1 MKKITILSF
10 ILLTSFH
17 SYSQVN
23 DNLYSG
29 SSGRQISN
37 TITNSDFFLEV
48 TPTYTFPTGKLSEVY
63 NNGYGGLISLNQKL
77 NSGLILFVE
86 GGYVNFIGKEINI
99 RVTSTVKNK
108 TTTSNT
114 SFTPP
119 SFIHIPVSA
128 GFKYYEDKFIIGVGI
143 GTGIS
148 KLKDVDMES
157 STKLMINPMAG
168 YDFGKV
174 ILGANYS
181 ITTIGDGNTNKY
193 IGVRL
198 SIKISE

>member
-1 MKKITILSF
+1 MKYIFFIILS
-10 ILLTSFH
+10 LPML
-17 SYSQVN
+17 SYAQVN

-29 SSGRQISN
+29 SSGRQTSN
-37 TITNSDFFLEV
+37 TVTNSDFFLEV
-48 TPTYTFPTGKLSEVY
+48 IPTYTFPTGKLSEVY

-99 RVTSTVKNK
+99 RVTSTIKNK

>member
-1 MKKITILSF
+1 MKYIFFLLLFSPILS
-10 ILLTSFH
+10 
-17 SYSQVN
+17 YAQVN

-29 SSGRQISN
+29 TSGRK
-37 TITNSDFFLEV
+37 TTTPVTNSEFFLEV

-99 RVTSTVKNK
+99 RVTSTIKNK
-108 TTTSNT
+108 NTTSNT

>member
-1 MKKITILSF
+1 MKYIFFLILS
-10 ILLTSFH
+10 IPML
-17 SYSQVN
+17 SYAQVN

-29 SSGRQISN
+29 SSGRQTSN
-37 TITNSDFFLEV
+37 TITYSDFFLEV

-181 ITTIGDGNTNKY
+181 ITTLGDGNTNKY

>member
-1 MKKITILSF
+1 MKYIFFLILS
-10 ILLTSFH
+10 LPML
-17 SYSQVN
+17 SYAQVN

-29 SSGRQISN
+29 SSGRQTSN
-37 TITNSDFFLEV
+37 TVTNSDFFLEV

-99 RVTSTVKNK
+99 RVTSTIKNK

>member
-1 MKKITILSF
+1 MKYIFFLILSIP
-10 ILLTSFH
+10 IL
-17 SYSQVN
+17 SYAQVN

-29 SSGRQISN
+29 SYGRQISN
-37 TITNSDFFLEV
+37 TVTNSEFFLEV

-99 RVTSTVKNK
+99 RVTSTIKNK

-128 GFKYYEDKFIIGVGI
+128 GFKYYEDNFIVGVGI

>member
-1 MKKITILSF
+1 MKYIFFIILS
-10 ILLTSFH
+10 LPML
-17 SYSQVN
+17 SYAQVN

-29 SSGRQISN
+29 SSGRQTSN
-37 TITNSDFFLEV
+37 TVTNSDFFLEV

-99 RVTSTVKNK
+99 RVTSTIKNK

>member
-1 MKKITILSF
+1 MKYIFFLLLFSPILS
-10 ILLTSFH
+10 
-17 SYSQVN
+17 YAQVN

-29 SSGRQISN
+29 TSGRK
-37 TITNSDFFLEV
+37 TTTPVTNSEFFLEV

-99 RVTSTVKNK
+99 RVTSTIKNK

-148 KLKDVDMES
+148 KLKDVDMER

>member
-1 MKKITILSF
+1 MKYIFLLILSLP
-10 ILLTSFH
+10 IL
-17 SYSQVN
+17 SYAQVN

-29 SSGRQISN
+29 SSGRQTSN
-37 TITNSDFFLEV
+37 TITNSYFFLEV

-108 TTTSNT
+108 TSTSNT

>member
-1 MKKITILSF
+1 MKYIFFIVFLLPVLS
-10 ILLTSFH
+10 
-17 SYSQVN
+17 YAQVN
-23 DNLYSG
+23 DNLYNG
-29 SSGRQISN
+29 SSGRIISN
-37 TITNSDFFLEV
+37 TVANPDFYLEV
-48 TPTYTFPTGKLSEVY
+48 IPTYTFPTGKLSEVY

-77 NSGLILFVE
+77 KSGVILFVE

-99 RVTSTVKNK
+99 SVSSTIKNK
-108 TTTSNT
+108 TTTSIA

-119 SFIHIPVSA
+119 TFIHIPISA

-148 KLKDVDMES
+148 KLKGVDMES
-157 STKLMINPMAG
+157 STKLMINPMVG

-181 ITTIGDGNTNKY
+181 ITTLDDGNTNKY
-193 IGVRL
+193 LGIRL
-198 SIKISE
+198 SIKISD

>member
-1 MKKITILSF
+1 MKYIFFLLLFTPMLS
-10 ILLTSFH
+10 
-17 SYSQVN
+17 YAQVN

-29 SSGRQISN
+29 TSGRK
-37 TITNSDFFLEV
+37 TTTPVTNSDFHLEI
-48 TPTYTFPTGKLSEVY
+48 TPTYTFPTGKLSDVY

-77 NSGLILFVE
+77 NSGVILFVE

-99 RVTSTVKNK
+99 RVTSTIKNK

>member
-10 ILLTSFH
+10 ILLTSFY
-17 SYSQVN
+17 SYAQVN

-29 SSGRQISN
+29 SSGRQTSN
-37 TITNSDFFLEV
+37 TVTNSDFFLEV

>member
-1 MKKITILSF
+1 MLSF
-10 ILLTSFH
+10 A
-17 SYSQVN
+17 QVN

-29 SSGRQISN
+29 SSGRK
-37 TITNSDFFLEV
+37 TITPLTNSDFHLEI
-48 TPTYTFPTGKLSEVY
+48 TPTYTFPTGKLSDVY

-77 NSGLILFVE
+77 KSGVILFVE
-86 GGYVNFIGKEINI
+86 GGYVKFIGKEINI
-99 RVTSTVKNK
+99 RVTTTSKN
-108 TTTSNT
+108 TTTTNT
-114 SFTPP
+114 SSFTPP
-119 SFIHIPVSA
+119 SFIHIPISA
-128 GFKYYEDKFIIGVGI
+128 GFKYYENNFIIGVGI

-148 KLKDVDMES
+148 KLEGVDMEN

-198 SIKISE
+198 SIKITE

>member
-1 MKKITILSF
+1 MKYIFFIILS
-10 ILLTSFH
+10 LPML
-17 SYSQVN
+17 SYAQVN

-29 SSGRQISN
+29 SSGRQTSN
-37 TITNSDFFLEV
+37 TVTNSDFFLEV

>member
-1 MKKITILSF
+1 MKYIFFLILS
-10 ILLTSFH
+10 LPML
-17 SYSQVN
+17 SYAQVN

-29 SSGRQISN
+29 SSGRQTSN
-37 TITNSDFFLEV
+37 SVTNSDFFLEV
-48 TPTYTFPTGKLSEVY
+48 IPTYTFPTGKLSEVY

-99 RVTSTVKNK
+99 RVTSTIRNK

-157 STKLMINPMAG
+157 STKLMINPMVG

>member
-1 MKKITILSF
+1 MKYLFFLTFF
-10 ILLTSFH
+10 IPII
-17 SYSQVN
+17 SYTQVN

-29 SSGRQISN
+29 TSGRKL
-37 TITNSDFFLEV
+37 TTPATNSDFHLEI
-48 TPTYTFPTGKLSEVY
+48 TPTYTFPTGKLSDVY
-63 NNGYGGLISLNQKL
+63 NNGYGGLVSLNQKL
-77 NSGLILFVE
+77 SSGVILFVE
-86 GGYVNFIGKEINI
+86 GGYVKFIGKEINI
-99 RVTSTVKNK
+99 KVTTTSKNK

-119 SFIHIPVSA
+119 SFIHIPISA
-128 GFKYYEDKFIIGVGI
+128 GFKYYEDNFIIGVGI

-181 ITTIGDGNTNKY
+181 ITTVDNGNTNKY

-198 SIKISE
+198 TIKITE

>member
-1 MKKITILSF
+1 MKHIFFFILFLPILSSAQ
-10 ILLTSFH
+10 I
-17 SYSQVN
+17 N

-29 SSGRQISN
+29 TSGRK
-37 TITNSDFFLEV
+37 TTTPVTNSEFFLEV

-99 RVTSTVKNK
+99 RVTSTIKNK

-128 GFKYYEDKFIIGVGI
+128 GFKYYEDKFIIGFGI

-148 KLKDVDMES
+148 KLKGVDMES

-198 SIKISE
+198 SIKITE

>member
-1 MKKITILSF
+1 MKYIFFLLLFTPMLS
-10 ILLTSFH
+10 
-17 SYSQVN
+17 YAQVN

-29 SSGRQISN
+29 TSGRK
-37 TITNSDFFLEV
+37 TTTPVTNSDFHLEI
-48 TPTYTFPTGKLSEVY
+48 TPTYTFPTGKLSDVY

-77 NSGLILFVE
+77 NSGVILFVE

-99 RVTSTVKNK
+99 RVTSTIQNK

>member
-1 MKKITILSF
+1 MKKIAILSII
-10 ILLTSFH
+10 ILSSFY

-29 SSGRQISN
+29 SSGRSFSN
-37 TITNSDFFLEV
+37 SVTNSDFYLEV
-48 TPTYTFPTGKLSEVY
+48 TPTYTFPTGKLSDIY

-77 NSGLILFVE
+77 KSGVILFVE

-99 RVTSTVKNK
+99 RVTSTIKNK

>member
-1 MKKITILSF
+1 MKKLTILAI
-10 ILLTSFH
+10 ILLTSVY
-17 SYSQVN
+17 SYAQVN

-29 SSGRQISN
+29 SSGRQTSN
-37 TITNSDFFLEV
+37 TVTNSDFFLEV

>member
-1 MKKITILSF
+1 MKYIFFLILF
-10 ILLTSFH
+10 LPILLSA
-17 SYSQVN
+17 QIN

-37 TITNSDFFLEV
+37 SVTNSDFHLEI
-48 TPTYTFPTGKLSEVY
+48 TPTYTFPTGKLSDIY

-99 RVTSTVKNK
+99 RVTSIIKNK

-198 SIKISE
+198 SIKITE

>member
-1 MKKITILSF
+1 MKYIFFLILS
-10 ILLTSFH
+10 IPML
-17 SYSQVN
+17 SYAQVN

-29 SSGRQISN
+29 SSGRQTSN
-37 TITNSDFFLEV
+37 TVTNSDFFLEV

-99 RVTSTVKNK
+99 RVTSTIKNK

>member
-1 MKKITILSF
+1 MKLIFFMILS
-10 ILLTSFH
+10 IPML
-17 SYSQVN
+17 SYAQFN

-29 SSGRQISN
+29 STGRQISN

>member
-1 MKKITILSF
+1 MKNTLFLLFFLPTLS
-10 ILLTSFH
+10 
-17 SYSQVN
+17 YAQVN

-29 SSGRQISN
+29 TSGRK
-37 TITNSDFFLEV
+37 TTTPVTNSDFHLEI

-86 GGYVNFIGKEINI
+86 GGYINFIGKEINI
-99 RVTSTVKNK
+99 RVTSTIKNK

-198 SIKISE
+198 SIKLSE

>member
-1 MKKITILSF
+1 MKYIFFIILS
-10 ILLTSFH
+10 LPML
-17 SYSQVN
+17 SYAQVN

-29 SSGRQISN
+29 SSGRQTSN
-37 TITNSDFFLEV
+37 TVTNSDFFLEV

-77 NSGLILFVE
+77 ESGVILFVE
-86 GGYVNFIGKEINI
+86 GGYVNFVGKEINI
-99 RVTSTVKNK
+99 RVTSTIKNK

-193 IGVRL
+193 LGVRL

>member
-1 MKKITILSF
+1 MKYIFFLILS
-10 ILLTSFH
+10 IPVL
-17 SYSQVN
+17 SYAQVN

-37 TITNSDFFLEV
+37 TVTNSDFFLEV

-77 NSGLILFVE
+77 ESGVILFVE
-86 GGYVNFIGKEINI
+86 GGYVNFVGKEINI
-99 RVTSTVKNK
+99 RVTSTIKNK

>member
-1 MKKITILSF
+1 MKYIFFLILS
-10 ILLTSFH
+10 IPVL
-17 SYSQVN
+17 SYAQVN

-37 TITNSDFFLEV
+37 TVTNSDFFLEV

-86 GGYVNFIGKEINI
+86 GGYVNFVGKEINI
-99 RVTSTVKNK
+99 RVTSTIKNK

>member
-1 MKKITILSF
+1 MKYIFFLILS
-10 ILLTSFH
+10 IPMI
-17 SYSQVN
+17 SYAQVN

-29 SSGRQISN
+29 SSGRQTSN
-37 TITNSDFFLEV
+37 TVTNSDFFLEV

-99 RVTSTVKNK
+99 RVTSTIKNK

-157 STKLMINPMAG
+157 STKLMINPMVG

>member
-1 MKKITILSF
+1 MKYIFFLLFFLPTLS
-10 ILLTSFH
+10 
-17 SYSQVN
+17 YAQAN

-29 SSGRQISN
+29 TSGRK
-37 TITNSDFFLEV
+37 TTTTVTNSDFHLEI
-48 TPTYTFPTGKLSEVY
+48 TPTYTFPSGKLSEVY

-99 RVTSTVKNK
+99 RVTSTIKNK

>member
-1 MKKITILSF
+1 MKYIFFLILS
-10 ILLTSFH
+10 IPVL
-17 SYSQVN
+17 SYAQVN

-29 SSGRQISN
+29 SSGRQTSN
-37 TITNSDFFLEV
+37 TVTNSDFFLEV

-86 GGYVNFIGKEINI
+86 GGYVNFVGKEINI
-99 RVTSTVKNK
+99 RVTSTIKNK

>member
-1 MKKITILSF
+1 MKHLFFFILFLPILSSAQ
-10 ILLTSFH
+10 I
-17 SYSQVN
+17 N

-37 TITNSDFFLEV
+37 SVTNSDFHLEI
-48 TPTYTFPTGKLSEVY
+48 TPTYTFPTGKLSDIY

-99 RVTSTVKNK
+99 RVTSTIKNK

-128 GFKYYEDKFIIGVGI
+128 GFKYYEDKFIIGFGI

-148 KLKDVDMES
+148 KLKGVDMES

>member
-1 MKKITILSF
+1 MKNTLFLLFFLPTLS
-10 ILLTSFH
+10 
-17 SYSQVN
+17 YAQVN

-29 SSGRQISN
+29 TSGRK
-37 TITNSDFFLEV
+37 TTTPVTNSDFHLEI

-99 RVTSTVKNK
+99 RVTSTIKNK

-114 SFTPP
+114 SFKPP

-193 IGVRL
+193 VGVRL

>member
-1 MKKITILSF
+1 MKYIFFLLLFSPILS
-10 ILLTSFH
+10 
-17 SYSQVN
+17 YAQVN

-29 SSGRQISN
+29 TSGRK
-37 TITNSDFFLEV
+37 TTTPVTNSDFHLEI

-99 RVTSTVKNK
+99 RVTSTIKNK

-119 SFIHIPVSA
+119 SFIQIPVSA

-157 STKLMINPMAG
+157 STKLMINPMVG

>member
-1 MKKITILSF
+1 MKRIFFFILFLPILSSAQ
-10 ILLTSFH
+10 I
-17 SYSQVN
+17 N

-37 TITNSDFFLEV
+37 SVTNSDFYLEL
-48 TPTYTFPTGKLSEVY
+48 TPTYTFPTEKLSDIY
-63 NNGYGGLISLNQKL
+63 NNGYGGLVSLNQKL
-77 NSGLILFVE
+77 NSGVILFVE

-99 RVTSTVKNK
+99 RVTSTIKNK

-198 SIKISE
+198 SIKITE

>member
-1 MKKITILSF
+1 MKYIFFIILS
-10 ILLTSFH
+10 LPML
-17 SYSQVN
+17 SYAQVN

-29 SSGRQISN
+29 SSGRQTSN
-37 TITNSDFFLEV
+37 TVTNSDFFLEV
-48 TPTYTFPTGKLSEVY
+48 TPTYTFPTGKLSEIY

-99 RVTSTVKNK
+99 RVTSTIKNK

>member
-1 MKKITILSF
+1 MKYIFFLILS
-10 ILLTSFH
+10 LPML
-17 SYSQVN
+17 SYAQVN

-29 SSGRQISN
+29 ASGRKL
-37 TITNSDFFLEV
+37 TTPVTNSDFHLEI
-48 TPTYTFPTGKLSEVY
+48 TPTYTFPTGKLSDIY
-63 NNGYGGLISLNQKL
+63 NNGYGGLVSLNQKL
-77 NSGLILFVE
+77 NSGVILFVE

-99 RVTSTVKNK
+99 RVATTSRN
-108 TTTSNT
+108 TTSTSNT

-128 GFKYYEDKFIIGVGI
+128 GFKYYEDKFIFGVGI

-148 KLKDVDMES
+148 KLKGVDMES
-157 STKLMINPMAG
+157 SSRLMINPMAG

-174 ILGANYS
+174 ILAANYS

>member
-1 MKKITILSF
+1 MKYIF
-10 ILLTSFH
+10 FLLLFTPML

-29 SSGRQISN
+29 TSGRK
-37 TITNSDFFLEV
+37 TTTPVTNSEFFLEV

-99 RVTSTVKNK
+99 RVTSTIKNK

>member
-1 MKKITILSF
+1 MKYIFFIILS
-10 ILLTSFH
+10 LPML
-17 SYSQVN
+17 SYAQVN

-29 SSGRQISN
+29 SSGRQTSN
-37 TITNSDFFLEV
+37 TVTNSDFFLEV

-108 TTTSNT
+108 TSTSNT

>member
-1 MKKITILSF
+1 MKYIFFLLLS
-10 ILLTSFH
+10 IPML
-17 SYSQVN
+17 SYAQVN

-29 SSGRQISN
+29 SSGRQTSN
-37 TITNSDFFLEV
+37 TVTNSDFFLEV

-99 RVTSTVKNK
+99 RVTSTIKNK